1 MRITIEKEVGALP
14 SVSEMEIVDIL
25 VTSKIPNQ
33 RVVFL
38 KPSRAKGSKTPD
50 LLIDDL
56 YWEIK
61 SVERLG
67 KYTLDHALRAGL
79 RQSENLIIDLRKL
92 NKAFETKALTKVEKE
107 FNITR
112 GWRGLIVVV
121 RSGGDCL
128 TFKK

>member
-14 SVSEMEIVDIL
+14 SVSEMEVVDIL
-25 VTSKIPNQ
+25 VTRKIPNQ

-92 NKAFETKALTKVEKE
+92 NKALEAKVEKE
-107 FNITR
+107 FNMTR

-121 RSGGDCL
+121 RFSGECL